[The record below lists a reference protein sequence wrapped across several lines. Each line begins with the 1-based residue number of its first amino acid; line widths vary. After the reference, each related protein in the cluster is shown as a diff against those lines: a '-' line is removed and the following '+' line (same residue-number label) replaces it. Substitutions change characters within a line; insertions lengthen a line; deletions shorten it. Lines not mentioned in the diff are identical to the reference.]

1 MMTQTFLGL
10 MTGLFEVQIG
20 YVKKPIERTMEFM
33 STKLTKK

>member
-10 MTGLFEVQIG
+10 MTGLFETQID
-20 YVKKPIERTMEFM
+20 YLKKPIERTMVFM